1 MVAADC
7 FLPGQAKDLLVPPR
21 IKQVSLCTLRGFVTD
36 PIVADVNGHPKSFRT
51 EEVRETTMEH
61 NIMGDMVRPR
71 RTSGW
76 ATYNRQKFKISGTV
90 GT

>member
-1 MVAADC
+1 MQ
-7 FLPGQAKDLLVPPR
+7 GNLLR
-21 IKQVSLCTLRGFVTD
+21 GCHIKQASPCTFTGFVTD
-36 PIVADVNGHPKSFRT
+36 PIAANVNGHPKSFRT
-51 EEVRETTMEH
+51 VKVGKLTTMEH

-76 ATYNRQKFKISGTV
+76 TTYNRQNFRISDTV